1 MKLRPASCDRA
12 AEFVSLALD
21 GELSPFERA
30 MLEQHIQ
37 RCKLCTEYARTVV
50 GLTELLRATPVEEIQ
65 LPLVQLHAGR
75 RIGRVVRSVGATAAV
90 ATVGIWLGFSSSGSP
105 RAPGQ
110 VATFTSD
117 RPVAVAPDQRYDWP
131 AGLPRE
137 RLVIHLVPGGLNTGG
152 LGP

>member
-1 MKLRPASCDRA
+1 MGLPSASCDRA

-37 RCKLCTEYARTVV
+37 GCELCAEYARAVV
-50 GLTELLRATPVEEIQ
+50 GLTELLRATPVEEVL
-65 LPLVQLHAGR
+65 LPVVQLHAPR
-75 RIGRVVRSVGATAAV
+75 RVGRVVRSVGATAAV

-105 RAPGQ
+105 RAPGR
-110 VATFTSD
+110 VTTFRSD
-117 RPVAVAPDQRYDWP
+117 RAVAVAPDQRYDWP

-137 RLVIHLVPGGLNTGG
+137 RQVVQLVPGGLNTGG
-152 LGP
+152 MGP